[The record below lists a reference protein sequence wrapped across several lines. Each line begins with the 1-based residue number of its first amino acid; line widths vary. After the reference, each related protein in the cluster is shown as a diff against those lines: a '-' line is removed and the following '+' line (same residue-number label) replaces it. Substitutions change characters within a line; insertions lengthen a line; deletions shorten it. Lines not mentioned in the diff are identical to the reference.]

1 VAPGGEPLM
10 FFSGVWDFLTSSA
23 NWHGANGVPQR
34 VLDHLQYS
42 GIALG
47 IAAVIGLPLGLLIG
61 HTGRGKFAI
70 TIANTLRALPTFG
83 LLVFFLIVFSNT
95 FKGKTNLPYIV
106 PTEIVLTLLAIPGIM
121 ANTFAGVE
129 NVDPQARDAARG
141 MGMRGG
147 QVLWRVEFPCALP
160 LILSGV
166 RNASLQVIAT
176 ATVAAEIG
184 LGGLGRYIIDG
195 IQQQLYFSQTAPGAV
210 LVAALAI
217 IIDLLWALIG
227 RLTISRG
234 LTGRYRRRARTAAVS
249 ATSISLLPGEPAA
262 QPAM

>member
-1 VAPGGEPLM
+1 VAAGGEPLM
-10 FFSGVWDFLTSSA
+10 FFTGVWDFLTSSS
-23 NWHGANGVPQR
+23 NWHGSAGVPQR
-34 VLDHLQYS
+34 TLDHLEYS

-47 IAAVIGLPLGLLIG
+47 LATLIGLPIGLLIG

-70 TIANTLRALPTFG
+70 TVANTLRALPTYG

-95 FKGKTNLPYIV
+95 FKGKTDLPYII
-106 PTEIVLTLLAIPGIM
+106 PTEIVLTLLAVPGIM
-121 ANTFAGVE
+121 SNTFAGVE
-129 NVDPQARDAARG
+129 NVDAEARDAARG
-141 MGMRGG
+141 MGMRGR

-176 ATVAAEIG
+176 ATVAAQIG

-195 IQQQLYFSQTAPGAV
+195 ISQQLYFSKTAPGAV

-217 IIDLLWALIG
+217 IVDLLWALVG
-227 RLTISRG
+227 RLVISRG
-234 LTGRYRRRARTAAVS
+234 LSGRYRRRSRRAAVT
-249 ATSISLLPGEPAA
+249 ANTVTLLRGDPAVA
-262 QPAM
+262 SVN